1 MNHADY
7 FVGTTN
13 SGLPHIIDVLR
24 YAVRPRPHFLG
35 SAAVRRRRLHGVTGM
50 QSVQFVRSKPSAEQW
65 PH

>member
-24 YAVRPRPHFLG
+24 YAVRPQWHSLG
-35 SAAVRRRRLHGVTGM
+35 SAAVRRRKLQCVTGM
-50 QSVQFVRSKPSAEQW
+50 QDVQSSRSKPGAEQW
-65 PH
+65 AH

>member
-24 YAVRPRPHFLG
+24 YAVRAM
-35 SAAVRRRRLHGVTGM
+35 SA
-50 QSVQFVRSKPSAEQW
+50 PSQIKGKERGLVYL
-65 PH
+65 